1 MKKKSGAVALRS
13 RHQPSQQRAKE
24 SVDAIL
30 TTAAALLDEVG
41 VDGFN
46 TNLLAE
52 RAGVRI
58 RTVYRYFPNKYA
70 VIIAL
75 TETLSVHWDEWMGV
89 CYERLANA
97 EIDWKYALRAAR
109 VEWLRN
115 AQKVPGALSV
125 LQAMN
130 ATPELKELHFKIFEG
145 MSLKVATALR
155 TRGLRLP
162 AAKRL
167 AIGRTVVNA
176 MNTGMDVHLRL
187 PEKEAK
193 EFIAELGNSQ
203 EAYLSLYLRPKMERP
218 G

>member
-1 MKKKSGAVALRS
+1 MKKKTSAVTLRS

-24 SVDAIL
+24 SVEAIL
-30 TTAAALLDEVG
+30 TTTAALLDEVG

-52 RAGVRI
+52 RAGVRV

-75 TETLSVHWDEWMGV
+75 TEALSVQWDEWMGT
-89 CYERLANA
+89 CYEQLADPDM
-97 EIDWKYALRAAR
+97 DWRHALRAAR
-109 VEWLRN
+109 VGWLRN
-115 AQKVPGALSV
+115 AQQVPGSLSV

-130 ATPELKELHFKIFEG
+130 ATPELKDLHFKIFEA
-145 MSLKVATALR
+145 MSLKVAAALR
-155 TRGLRLP
+155 TRGLRLS

-167 AIGRTVVNA
+167 SIGRTVVNA

-187 PEKEAK
+187 PAKEAR
-193 EFIAELGNSQ
+193 EFIAELGLSQ
-203 EAYLSLYLRPKMERP
+203 EAYLSQYLRSKTEHE